1 MGKGVDTQLGF
12 SEAGL
17 EEPELY
23 KNTRIL
29 RKGAHRIRGRERREE
44 DATEGQHH
52 SLHTCV

>member
-29 RKGAHRIRGRERREE
+29 RKGTHRIRGRERREE

-52 SLHTCV
+52 SLYTCV